1 MGYIMDGTEKN
12 IGGIYSVFHF
22 SVATDEEH
30 DVDASFFVMD
40 VILPRVALGGRLI
53 LALPMEEGR
62 GDGVIF
68 VHGGW
73 REFLLIF
80 VDVGKEDIRPAIA

>member
-1 MGYIMDGTEKN
+1 MGYIVDRTEEN
-12 IGGIYSVFHF
+12 IGGIHSVFCC
-22 SVATDEEH
+22 SMATDEEH
-30 DVDASFFVMD
+30 DVDASFFVVN
-40 VILPRVALGGRLI
+40 VILARVALGGCLI

-80 VDVGKEDIRPAIA
+80 VDVGKEDVRFAVA